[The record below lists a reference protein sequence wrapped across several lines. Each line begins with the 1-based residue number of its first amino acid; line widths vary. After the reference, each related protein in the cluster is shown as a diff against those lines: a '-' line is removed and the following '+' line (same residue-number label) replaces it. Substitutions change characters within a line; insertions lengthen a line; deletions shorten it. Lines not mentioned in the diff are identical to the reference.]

1 MLPINA
7 EPTVTR
13 FYVIFLDQF
22 LLHMKFLVR
31 LDEIYYAVQTFAGHF
46 CLLHFRII
54 KKSKFIVI
62 KHDRDV
68 A

>member
-7 EPTVTR
+7 KPTVTR
-13 FYVIFLDQF
+13 FMLFFFDQF

-31 LDEIYYAVQTFAGHF
+31 LDEIYYPVQTFAGHF
-46 CLLHFRII
+46 CLFHFRIL

>member
-1 MLPINA
+1 MRSLSVEEI
-7 EPTVTR
+7 
-13 FYVIFLDQF
+13 YVIFLDQF
-22 LLHMKFLVR
+22 LLHMNFHVR
-31 LDEIYYAVQTFAGHF
+31 LDDIYYAVQTFAGHF
-46 CLLHFRII
+46 CLFLFRIL

>member
-1 MLPINA
+1 MRSLS
-7 EPTVTR
+7 VTID
-13 FYVIFLDQF
+13 VIFLDQF
-22 LLHMKFLVR
+22 LLHMNFHVR
-31 LDEIYYAVQTFAGHF
+31 LDEIYYAVQKFAGHF
-46 CLLHFRII
+46 CLFHFRIL